1 VGDIVEVDGLTGT
14 VVTIGARASA
24 LRTFSGID
32 VLVPNSKFLENKV
45 VNWTLSDDLM
55 RYDVRVGVAYG
66 SSTRDVARI
75 MHRAVV
81 EHGKVLP
88 DPEPVVVFEEF
99 GDSALVFTVYF
110 WLEITKT
117 DSRVVRSDLRHIIN
131 RRFEEAGIV
140 MAYPQREVHLNTAEP
155 VRIQLVAPEKT
166 APKDG
171 DGA

>member
-1 VGDIVEVDGLTGT
+1 
-14 VVTIGARASA
+14 
-24 LRTFSGID
+24 
-32 VLVPNSKFLENKV
+32 
-45 VNWTLSDDLM
+45 
-55 RYDVRVGVAYG
+55 
-66 SSTRDVARI
+66 

-140 MAYPQREVHLNTAEP
+140 MAYPQREGHLNTAEP